1 MMKIFDTHAHYTD
14 KRFTDEIDGGVD
26 ALLAEVFSSGVE
38 RIVNVATTT
47 KNSADVIEQASNY
60 DGMYAAVGIHPSDI
74 DKEVS
79 LDDAVCKLSAML
91 ERRAE
96 NKIVAIGE
104 IGLDYY
110 WEPYDK
116 AAQAAFFEAQLELA
130 EQYDL
135 PVIIHDR
142 EAHGDVFE
150 MILKH
155 PDIRG
160 VLHSYSGS
168 AEMARELVRRGWYI
182 SFSGVITFKNA
193 ERVRSVAQSIPVE
206 RLLLETDCPYLA
218 PVPFRGKLN
227 RSDYIAYTSEVL
239 GGLHGMTA
247 LQMQEQTYQ
256 NALNLFQ
263 IQQKNQKNN

>member
-1 MMKIFDTHAHYTD
+1 MKIFDTHAHYTD

-38 RIVNVATTT
+38 KIINVATTT
-47 KNSADVIEQASNY
+47 KNSAEVIAQAAHY
-60 DGMYAAVGIHPSDI
+60 GGMYAAIGIHPSDI
-74 DKEVS
+74 DKEIS
-79 LDDAVCKLSAML
+79 LDDAIGKLSEML
-91 ERRAE
+91 ERKAE

-130 EQYDL
+130 KQYDL
-135 PVIIHDR
+135 PVVIHDR

-150 MILKH
+150 IILKH
-155 PDIRG
+155 PSVRG

-182 SFSGVITFKNA
+182 SFSGVVTFKNA
-193 ERVRSVAQSIPVE
+193 ERVRSVAQSVPVD

-218 PVPFRGKLN
+218 PVPHRGKLN
-227 RSDYIAYTSEVL
+227 RSDYIAYTSETL
-239 GGLHGMTA
+239 GALHEMTA

-256 NALNLFQ
+256 NAIDLFK
-263 IQQKNQKNN
+263 I

>member
-1 MMKIFDTHAHYTD
+1 MKIFDTHAHYTD

-38 RIVNVATTT
+38 KIINVATTT
-47 KNSADVIEQASNY
+47 KNSAEVIAQAARCG
-60 DGMYAAVGIHPSDI
+60 GMYAAIGIHPSDI
-74 DKEVS
+74 DKEIS
-79 LDDAVCKLSAML
+79 LDDAIGKLSEML
-91 ERRAE
+91 ERKAE

-130 EQYDL
+130 KQYDL
-135 PVIIHDR
+135 PVVIHDR

-150 MILKH
+150 IILKH
-155 PDIRG
+155 PSVRG

-182 SFSGVITFKNA
+182 SFSGVVTFKNA
-193 ERVRSVAQSIPVE
+193 ERVRSVAQSVPID

-218 PVPFRGKLN
+218 PVPHRGKLN
-227 RSDYIAYTSEVL
+227 RSDYIAYTSETL
-239 GGLHGMTA
+239 GALHEMTA

-256 NALNLFQ
+256 NAIDLFK
-263 IQQKNQKNN
+263 I

>member
-1 MMKIFDTHAHYTD
+1 MKIFDTHAHYTRFED
-14 KRFTDEIDGGVD
+14 KTPKGVD
-26 ALLAEVFSSGVE
+26 ELLAEVFSSGVE
-38 RIVNVATTT
+38 KIINVGTSTQSSVEVV
-47 KNSADVIEQASNY
+47 KQALCY
-60 DGMYAAVGIHPSDI
+60 DGMYAAVGVHPTDI
-74 DKEVS
+74 NMEDS
-79 LDDAVCKLSAML
+79 LDGAIKRLSLML
-91 ERRAE
+91 DRKED
-96 NKIVAIGE
+96 NKIVAVGE

-142 EAHGDVFE
+142 EAHGDTFE
-150 MILKH
+150 IILKH
-155 PDIRG
+155 PNSRG
-160 VLHSYSGS
+160 VFHSYSGS

-193 ERVRSVAQSIPVE
+193 ERVRAVAQSVPLD
-206 RLLLETDCPYLA
+206 RLLVETDCPYLA

-227 RSDYIAYTSEVL
+227 RSDYIAYISETL
-239 GGLHGMTA
+239 GALHGMTA

-263 IQQKNQKNN
+263 IQQKN